1 MAKNKKNAAAAAQVE
16 NVVVANEAVVENV
29 VEAAETPQTED
40 KAAAAKAEAER
51 LMAAAKEAA
60 AAAKAAAKEAKEA
73 AKKAKAFSSRPVRK
87 SYFEVRV
94 VDKMQDVVLEG
105 EFVSKSDVHYC
116 AEKTAIDCLASLRE
130 QFNYD
135 EHVYYLFKVAK
146 TDVQAAS
153 RRLIST
159 LYLDEETNQ
168 IVID

>member
-16 NVVVANEAVVENV
+16 NVVAANDAVVENV
-29 VEAAETPQTED
+29 VEAAEAPQTED

-135 EHVYYLFKVAK
+135 EHVYLIFKVAK
-146 TDVQAAS
+146 TDEEGANRQ
-153 RRLIST
+153 LIST